1 MAVPKT
7 TQTRYMDGSVQRT
20 TQVTPSLHLFFI
32 FVFCTKM
39 FPVISQQ
46 SLDTRSIQKKRC
58 RDGVTCVLLCTL
70 PSIYLVCV
78 VFGTAIPT
86 SLYIFGKC
94 FSYLFACIFFLYYS
108 TIQEVVLLQVKHQHL
123 PPRTEKYCWLA
134 KLSMFLGIILGSE
147 AQWCNFDSWGRRI
160 VW

>member
-1 MAVPKT
+1 MAVPKS

-46 SLDTRSIQKKRC
+46 TLDTRSIKKRC
-58 RDGVTCVLLCTL
+58 RDGVTCVVLCTL

-78 VFGTAIPT
+78 LFGTAIPT
-86 SLYIFGKC
+86 TFYIFGKC
-94 FSYLFACIFFLYYS
+94 FSYLFACIFA
-108 TIQEVVLLQVKHQHL
+108 VLQYHTCRRLSFSKHQHL
-123 PPRTEKYCWLA
+123 PPRTEKYSWLA
-134 KLSMFLGIILGSE
+134 RLSMFLGIILGSE
-147 AQWCNFDSWGRRI
+147 AQ
-160 VW
+160 